1 MDENNEMTV
10 LENTTPE
17 FETSM
22 EAATDEGPSVAV
34 VGLVGAAIGATAL
47 FVGQKIVKGIG
58 GLIQKNKE
66 KKAQETV
73 QAETEKSEETTEK
86 K

>member
-17 FETSM
+17 VETSS
-22 EAATDEGPSVAV
+22 EVYTDEGPSVAV

-58 GLIQKNKE
+58 GLIRKNKE
-66 KKAQETV
+66 KKAQENG
-73 QAETEKSEETTEK
+73 QTEPVESEETTEK